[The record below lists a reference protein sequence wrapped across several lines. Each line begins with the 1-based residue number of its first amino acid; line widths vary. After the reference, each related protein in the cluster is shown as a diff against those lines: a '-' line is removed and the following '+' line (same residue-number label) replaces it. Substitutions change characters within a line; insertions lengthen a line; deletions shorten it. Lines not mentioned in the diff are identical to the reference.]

1 MNDDTIVRDLALFS
15 TLGTAF
21 DLFHEAGD
29 HWFQPGWAAI
39 NKRRYGQHLVYLDG
53 AETSLGFRPDQI
65 AITNTGLGQLA
76 CTCHVAIYTAGQLTA
91 TIAVTRALGYRIP
104 PGALAAGTAINA
116 ITHWALDRGKPLRLL
131 AKAVGREQYLDE
143 VTVVR
148 KPGKE
153 ADVCGA
159 GTGSNEM
166 DRAGHR
172 LCGLI
177 AAVVMTVLAARL
189 GGRR

>member
-1 MNDDTIVRDLALFS
+1 MNDTIVRDLALFS
-15 TLGTAF
+15 TLGTTF

-39 NKRRYGQHLVYLDG
+39 NERRYGQHLVYLDG
-53 AETSLGFRPDQI
+53 TETAAEFRPDQI
-65 AITNTGLGQLA
+65 AVTNTGLGQLA
-76 CTCHVAIYTAGQLTA
+76 CTCHVAIYTAGQLTV
-91 TIAVTRALGYRIP
+91 TIAVTRALGYRVP
-104 PGALAAGTAINA
+104 LAALATGTVINA
-116 ITHWALDRGKPLRLL
+116 TTHWLLDRGKPLRLAARFL
-131 AKAVGREQYLDE
+131 GREQYIDE

-148 KPGKE
+148 KPGAE
-153 ADVCGA
+153 ADVYGA
-159 GTGSNEM
+159 GTASNEM